1 MAVGHDDLL
10 RALPAVLGGLATR
23 PAAVLPPWDQPRAHL
38 QRRIGRLG
46 RSQEPGARRGRA
58 LQRGTVLTAEA
69 SRRPGNRPR
78 SSRCGGAGCRPCSRR
93 SCSGSC
99 GRCRRAAPPAEL
111 QADRGH
117 LVEVRRF
124 ADLAAVETDVA
135 PTEVVAHH
143 EDHIRFR
150 IARGARGTRQKWSDD
165 EDR

>member
-1 MAVGHDDLL
+1 M
-10 RALPAVLGGLATR
+10 
-23 PAAVLPPWDQPRAHL
+23 PPGD
-38 QRRIGRLG
+38 
-46 RSQEPGARRGRA
+46 
-58 LQRGTVLTAEA
+58 
-69 SRRPGNRPR
+69 
-78 SSRCGGAGCRPCSRR
+78 
-93 SCSGSC
+93 
-99 GRCRRAAPPAEL
+99 RAAPRRRADGRRRIEAGEL